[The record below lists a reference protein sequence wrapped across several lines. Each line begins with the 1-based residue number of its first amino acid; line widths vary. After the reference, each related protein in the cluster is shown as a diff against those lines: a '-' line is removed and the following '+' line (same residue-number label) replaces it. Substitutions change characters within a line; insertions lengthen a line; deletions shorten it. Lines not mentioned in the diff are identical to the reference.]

1 MHTLLAHIIFH
12 YISFTILL
20 HISVTFFNSY
30 FDSPE
35 SESTV
40 HHPQQW
46 VIPAFAVIASRIN
59 LMFGS
64 IAVDAETCSGYGRVL
79 RLTQ

>member
-40 HHPQQW
+40 HHPCTDGW
-46 VIPAFAVIASRIN
+46 N
-59 LMFGS
+59 LCAERAIDLS
-64 IAVDAETCSGYGRVL
+64 IDRPNVGQMLGL
-79 RLTQ
+79 NI